1 LLLGTSTASKI
12 HMKYLQ
18 IIVFTWVIGATSLF
32 AQENQLPMDTI
43 VVNWHGGFMSYQHTV
58 KKGET
63 LYSLCRKFNTTID
76 QVYQSNPHLEGSLL
90 SIDEKIWVPVKK
102 LFNKKPPFPPFTA
115 VMYRVQRGETIF
127 RIARVYLNTQ
137 IDHLM
142 AVNGLEDT
150 NIKPG
155 QLLLIGWLPG
165 AGTSSDAQL
174 LSGQTEE
181 ATIATTQI
189 NPPDDPTVMSHD
201 YGQVHGP
208 FNEPEIKDRKDS
220 IEIITIEPKTS
231 AAPVREIKPIEPE
244 LRMKSTAGLAFRIE
258 SNGNSK
264 KYFALHNQAKINSYI
279 EVTNPMFNNKVL
291 AKVIGKIPG
300 GMYASDID
308 LIVSP
313 AVAKDLGVLDRR
325 FYVRVKYLY

>member
-1 LLLGTSTASKI
+1 
-12 HMKYLQ
+12 MKYLQ
-18 IIVFTWVIGATSLF
+18 FIVFMWVIGATTLL
-32 AQENQLPMDTI
+32 AQDNQPVMDTI

-90 SIDEKIWVPVKK
+90 SIDEKIWIPVKK
-102 LFNKKPPFPPFTA
+102 LFNKKPPYPPFTA

-127 RIARVYLNTQ
+127 RIARVYLGTQ
-137 IDHLM
+137 IDQLM
-142 AVNGLEDT
+142 AANGLKDT

-174 LSGQTEE
+174 LSGEPDE
-181 ATIATTQI
+181 APMATTQV
-189 NPPDDPTVMSHD
+189 NPPKDPAVMSHD

-208 FNEPEIKDRKDS
+208 FNVPTVKDRKDS
-220 IEIITIEPKTS
+220 VELITIEPKI
-231 AAPVREIKPIEPE
+231 AVAPVKEIKPLEPE

-264 KYFALHNQAKINSYI
+264 KYYALHNHAKINSYI
-279 EVTNPMFNNKVL
+279 EVTNPMFNNTVL
-291 AKVIGKIPG
+291 AKVIGKIPS